1 MRLLHAF
8 RDLPLFS
15 KLLGV
20 IFLPLVIMLSV
31 TLIWTVNSLNRL
43 EADVSASRLRDEI
56 NVFYQQFARLEADL
70 NMVARRLST
79 DPSVIKAMEQTDQNL
94 LNATLISE
102 RSRLGLG
109 HLQIVDALGKTFGV
123 EHHGHWPGYDDS
135 IEQLHGLGL
144 LEIND
149 AGLISNGD
157 EWMLVVVQP
166 IKTPTE
172 LLGALSVGF
181 VLDRQALSEL
191 NFDRTDPSW
200 MIFDEQVLVNALS
213 GSYLGRYDRGSETE
227 ALHVEDHQLLARAN
241 DQQIELTTT
250 EIDGKR
256 HQIAYAPLML
266 RDKPVAVLGVALT
279 SAATD
284 EIRSSLVSASMIVT
298 GLVALVTLAG
308 GFFLARII
316 SRPILKLKN
325 AAEDIAMLKLDTRID
340 IESHD
345 EVGSLASS
353 FNFMTEELQRLYS
366 GLKDEVAERTQTNER
381 LTDEI
386 VERQRAEE
394 ELRTLALNLERSNTE
409 LQQFASI
416 ASHDLQEPL
425 RKIRTFGARLQDGA
439 KNQLTDK
446 HRDYLDR
453 LLNAAGRMQI
463 LINDLL
469 IYSRVTTKANPF
481 VSVDLNVIAKE
492 VLTDQEV
499 TIEEASAYVELKPV
513 LLQALAL
520 KSLDFKVNN
529 ITWEDEFS
537 PDLPRTL
544 ADEQQLLQVFLNILS
559 NAEQACQGSNG
570 VESQEVV

>member
-56 NVFYQQFARLEADL
+56 NVFNQQFARLEADL

-166 IKTPTE
+166 IKTATE

-191 NFDRTDPSW
+191 NFDRTDRSW

-308 GFFLARII
+308 GCFLARII

-345 EVGSLASS
+345 EVG
-353 FNFMTEELQRLYS
+353 
-366 GLKDEVAERTQTNER
+366 
-381 LTDEI
+381 
-386 VERQRAEE
+386 
-394 ELRTLALNLERSNTE
+394 
-409 LQQFASI
+409 
-416 ASHDLQEPL
+416 
-425 RKIRTFGARLQDGA
+425 
-439 KNQLTDK
+439 
-446 HRDYLDR
+446 
-453 LLNAAGRMQI
+453 
-463 LINDLL
+463 
-469 IYSRVTTKANPF
+469 
-481 VSVDLNVIAKE
+481 
-492 VLTDQEV
+492 
-499 TIEEASAYVELKPV
+499 
-513 LLQALAL
+513 
-520 KSLDFKVNN
+520 
-529 ITWEDEFS
+529 
-537 PDLPRTL
+537 
-544 ADEQQLLQVFLNILS
+544 
-559 NAEQACQGSNG
+559 
-570 VESQEVV
+570 